1 MRRFGS
7 FVMVAVLSM
16 LMAGPAEAATVDI
29 SIVSTTTGF
38 DPKTATGAFG
48 DTFRWTNDDSIN
60 HTTTQNSPLA
70 LWDSGAM
77 SGGDTYS
84 KAIDFAGS
92 YPYHCAIHPTS
103 MTGVVKVP
111 LRVAP
116 TSGAVGDAFKVS
128 VAAVGAPDGFVYDVQ
143 RRKGSGDWSIW
154 KRGITSRSATFRP
167 SSAGTWSFRARLRE
181 TGGGK
186 SGWSPP
192 RSISV
197 TSGY

>member
-1 MRRFGS
+1 MRRLIS
-7 FVMVAVLSM
+7 LVLAAVLAM
-16 LMAGPAEAATVDI
+16 LVAGPAEAATVDI
-29 SIVSTTTGF
+29 SIVSTTVGF

-48 DTFRWTNDDSIN
+48 NTFRWTNDDALN
-60 HTTTQNSPLA
+60 HTSTQNSPLS

-92 YPYHCAIHPTS
+92 YPYHCAIHPSS
-103 MTGVVKVP
+103 MTGAVKVP
-111 LRVAP
+111 IQVDPA
-116 TSGAVGDAFKVS
+116 SGPVGTAFKVF

-154 KRGITSRSATFRP
+154 KRGITTRSATFGP
-167 SSAGTWSFRARLRE
+167 SSAGTWSFRSRLRE